1 MYIDD
6 IHAYMA
12 NGRND
17 HPFCDRFHV
26 TSADAGLQ
34 YTWRA
39 RPVISGHFAMLPRQG
54 VDLLEVI
61 QVAPSLSIE
70 SI

>member
-1 MYIDD
+1 
-6 IHAYMA
+6 MA